1 MKAKMLVVDD
11 DMLNRVL
18 LSTNLQEAGYLV
30 STAENGE
37 QALEMLRDLKFDAV
51 LLDLMMPVMNGY
63 EVLER
68 LKSDDK
74 LRKIPVIVIS
84 AEEDMD
90 SVVRCIEMGAMD
102 HLTKPFNPVLLHARI
117 HASLAAKRLL
127 DQEEIHRKEVEEYNI
142 HLEETVAQKVRELK
156 KSMDEQLLL
165 QKGLYEKEKER
176 MAYEKASQMK
186 SEFIAY
192 VSHELRSPLTVIK
205 GAAATML
212 YDTEGSLGREVLAEF
227 YDSIESEADRL
238 LVMINEFLDSSRLE
252 AGCPLQI
259 NRRETDIETI
269 LKSISRMMKNYKY
282 FTEAHHFE
290 FELTGPLP
298 RLNVDQDK
306 ITQVITNLVTNSIKY
321 SPEGGAIK
329 LGAAVKDG
337 NMLITVSD
345 EGLGMD
351 REQLSRLFARYER
364 LEREEIKQISG
375 TGLGLYLAKTMVDLH
390 GGRIWAES
398 IKGKGSSFFLELPL

>member
-1 MKAKMLVVDD
+1 MKSKMLVVDD

-18 LSTNLQEAGYLV
+18 LSTNLEEAGYLV

-37 QALEMLRDLKFDAV
+37 QALEMLRDLKFDTV
-51 LLDLMMPVMNGY
+51 FLDLMMPVMNGY
-63 EVLER
+63 EVLEHM
-68 LKSDDK
+68 KSDK
-74 LRKIPVIVIS
+74 ELRKIPVIVIS

-90 SVVRCIEMGAMD
+90 SVVRCIELGATD
-102 HLTKPFNPVLLHARI
+102 LLIKPFNPVILHARI
-117 HASLAAKRLL
+117 NASLSSKRLL
-127 DQEEIHRKEVEEYNI
+127 DQEEAHRREIEEYNL
-142 HLEETVAQKVRELK
+142 HLEETVTQKIRELR
-156 KSMDEQLLL
+156 KSMEEQMAL
-165 QKGLYEKEKER
+165 QKELHEKEKER
-176 MAYEKASQMK
+176 MAFEKASQMK

-212 YDTEGSLGREVLAEF
+212 YDTEGTLDREVRAEF

-238 LVMINEFLDSSRLE
+238 LVLINEFLDSSRLE

-259 NRRETDIETI
+259 NRRETSIETI

-282 FTEAHHFE
+282 FTEAHRFE
-290 FELTGPLP
+290 FELAEPLP

-306 ITQVITNLVTNSIKY
+306 ITQVISNLVTNAIKY

-329 LGAAVKDG
+329 LGAAVKNG

-351 REQLSRLFARYER
+351 HEQLSRLFGRYER

-398 IKGKGSSFFLELPL
+398 TKGKGSSFFLELPL

>member
-37 QALEMLRDLKFDAV
+37 QALKMLHDLKFDAV

-63 EVLER
+63 EVLEFI
-68 LKSDDK
+68 KSDEK
-74 LRKIPVIVIS
+74 LRRIPVIVIS
-84 AEEDMD
+84 ADEDMD
-90 SVVRCIEMGAMD
+90 SVVRCIEMGATD
-102 HLTKPFNPVLLHARI
+102 HLAKPFNPVLLHARI
-117 HASLAAKRLL
+117 HASLASKRLL
-127 DQEEIHRKEVEEYNI
+127 DQEEIHRKEVEEYNL

-156 KSMDEQLLL
+156 NSMEEQLLL

-176 MAYEKASQMK
+176 MAFEKASQMK

-212 YDTEGSLGREVLAEF
+212 YDTEGVLGREVLAEF

-259 NRRETDIETI
+259 NRRETDIEGVF
-269 LKSISRMMKNYKY
+269 KSISRMMKNYKY
-282 FTEAHHFE
+282 FTEAHR
-290 FELTGPLP
+290 FELEIAEPLP
-298 RLNVDQDK
+298 LLNVDQDK
-306 ITQVITNLVTNSIKY
+306 ITQVITNLVTNAIKY

-329 LGAAVKDG
+329 LGAAVKDSK
-337 NMLITVSD
+337 MLITVSD

-351 REQLSRLFARYER
+351 KEQLSRLFARYER

-398 IKGKGSSFFLELPL
+398 IKDKGSSFFLELPL